1 MSAPSSTATS
11 PPSPRS
17 CKQVWYTPLVITFS
31 SIYKAYAVESAALE
45 NISLTIPTGDFVS
58 IVGQS
63 GAGKSTLLKLI
74 SAQEKPSQGS
84 LVIDGWDITKIKK
97 WQVPHLR
104 RQIGVV
110 FQDFKLLP
118 KRTTFENVAFAM
130 EVGGAA
136 TREIRETVPH
146 ILKLV
151 NLTEKVAAYP
161 HELSGGEKQRVAIAR
176 ALAYKPQILLA
187 DEPTGNLDALHSWDI
202 VQLLMKI
209 NKLGTTVLLATHND
223 EVVNALKRRVVTLS
237 KGKIVADQKG
247 GTYKL

>member
-1 MSAPSSTATS
+1 M
-11 PPSPRS
+11 
-17 CKQVWYTPLVITFS
+17 ITFDNVS
-31 SIYKAYAVESAALE
+31 KDYSDEGHALTGV
-45 NISLTIPTGDFVS
+45 SLKIKTGDFVS

-63 GAGKSTLLKLI
+63 GAGKSTLLKLL
-74 SAQEKPSQGS
+74 SAEERPSEGTI
-84 LVIDGWDITKIKK
+84 VIDGWDVTKIKR
-97 WQVPHLR
+97 WQVPYLR

-118 KRTTFENVAFAM
+118 KRTAFENVAFAM
-130 EVGGAA
+130 EVGGAP
-136 TREIRETVPH
+136 TREIREAVPQ

-151 NLTEKVAAYP
+151 NLLEKATLYP
-161 HELSGGEKQRVAIAR
+161 NEMSGGERQRVSIAR

-202 VQLLMKI
+202 VQLLIKI

-223 EVVNALKRRVVTLS
+223 DIVNALKKRVVTLS
-237 KGKIVADQKG
+237 QGKVISDVKS

>member
-1 MSAPSSTATS
+1 M
-11 PPSPRS
+11 
-17 CKQVWYTPLVITFS
+17 ITFS
-31 SIYKAYAVESAALE
+31 HVSKEYPPDVVALDKV
-45 NISLTIPTGDFVS
+45 SVTIPTGEFVS

-63 GAGKSTLLKLI
+63 GAGKSTMLKLI
-74 SAQEKPSQGS
+74 SAEERPSEGKIT
-84 LVIDGWDITKIKK
+84 IDGWDITRIRR

-118 KRTTFENVAFAM
+118 KKTAYENVAFAM

-136 TREIRETVPH
+136 PREIRDTVPH

-151 NLTEKVAAYP
+151 NLVEKASAYP
-161 HELSGGEKQRVAIAR
+161 AELSGGEKQRVAIAR

-202 VQLLMKI
+202 VQLLLKI

-223 EVVNALKRRVVTLS
+223 DIVNALKKRVLTIAM
-237 KGKIVADQKG
+237 GKVASDQQG

>member
-1 MSAPSSTATS
+1 M
-11 PPSPRS
+11 
-17 CKQVWYTPLVITFS
+17 ITFNNVS
-31 SIYKAYAVESAALE
+31 KIYSANSAAIEKFTLK
-45 NISLTIPTGDFVS
+45 IPTGDFIS

-63 GAGKSTLLKLI
+63 GAGKSTLLKLL
-74 SAQEKPSQGS
+74 SAEEKPTEGEI
-84 LVIDGWDITKIKK
+84 VIDGWDITKIRR
-97 WQVPHLR
+97 WQVPYLR

-118 KRTTFENVAFAM
+118 KRTAFENIAFAM
-130 EVGGAA
+130 EVGGAPPK
-136 TREIRETVPH
+136 EIRKTVPQ

-151 NLTEKVAAYP
+151 NLIDKAQTYP
-161 HELSGGEKQRVAIAR
+161 NEMSGGERQRVSIAR

-202 VQLLMKI
+202 VQLLIKI

-223 EVVNALKRRVVTLS
+223 DIVNALKKRVVTLS
-237 KGKIVADQKG
+237 QGKLVSDQDT

>member
-1 MSAPSSTATS
+1 MISF
-11 PPSPRS
+11 
-17 CKQVWYTPLVITFS
+17 KQVS
-31 SIYKAYAVESAALE
+31 KAYTQESAALNE
-45 NISLTIPTGDFVS
+45 VTLEIPTGDFVS

-63 GAGKSTLLKLI
+63 GAGKSTLLKLL
-74 SAQEKPSQGS
+74 SAEERPSDGQI
-84 LVIDGWDITKIKK
+84 VIDGWDITKIKR

-110 FQDFKLLP
+110 FQDYKLLP
-118 KRTTFENVAFAM
+118 KRTVFENVAFAM
-130 EVGGAA
+130 EVGGAR
-136 TREIRETVPH
+136 TKTIRESAPH

-151 NLTEKVAAYP
+151 NLLEKSDAYP
-161 HELSGGEKQRVAIAR
+161 KNLSGGEKQRVAIAR

-202 VQLLMKI
+202 VQLLIKI

-223 EVVNALKRRVVTLS
+223 DIVNALKKRVITLN
-237 KGKIVADQKG
+237 KGRIISDQQG

>member
-1 MSAPSSTATS
+1 MISFKDVSKA
-11 PPSPRS
+11 
-17 CKQVWYTPLVITFS
+17 YTP
-31 SIYKAYAVESAALE
+31 ESAALNSVSVE
-45 NISLTIPTGDFVS
+45 IPTGDFVS

-63 GAGKSTLLKLI
+63 GAGKSTLLKLL
-74 SAQEKPSQGS
+74 SAEERPSAGQII
-84 LVIDGWDITKIKK
+84 IDGWDITKIKR

-118 KRTTFENVAFAM
+118 KRTVFENVAFAM
-130 EVGGAA
+130 EVGGAR
-136 TREIRETVPH
+136 TKTIRESVPH

-151 NLTEKVAAYP
+151 NLLEKADGYP
-161 HELSGGEKQRVAIAR
+161 TKLSGGEKQRVAIAR
-176 ALAYKPQILLA
+176 ALAYKPQILIA

-202 VQLLMKI
+202 VQLLIKI

-223 EVVNALKRRVVTLS
+223 DIVNALKKRVITLN
-237 KGKIVADQKG
+237 KGKIVSDQQG

>member
-1 MSAPSSTATS
+1 MIQFQNVS
-11 PPSPRS
+11 
-17 CKQVWYTPLVITFS
+17 
-31 SIYKAYAVESAALE
+31 KAYSREAAALHE
-45 NISLTIPTGDFVS
+45 LTLEVPTGDFVS

-74 SAQEKPSQGS
+74 SAEERPSAGS
-84 LVIDGWDITKIKK
+84 IVIDGWNITRIKK

-104 RQIGVV
+104 RQIGVI

-118 KRTTFENVAFAM
+118 KRRAYENVAFAM
-130 EVGGAA
+130 EVGGAP
-136 TREIRETVPH
+136 TRDIRETVPH
-146 ILKLV
+146 IMKLV
-151 NLTEKVAAYP
+151 NLTERATAYP

-202 VQLLMKI
+202 VQLLIKI
-209 NKLGTTVLLATHND
+209 NKLGTTVLMATHND
-223 EVVNALKRRVVTLS
+223 EIVNALKKRVVTLN
-237 KGKIVADQKG
+237 KGKVVADKKG

>member
-1 MSAPSSTATS
+1 MINFSDIS
-11 PPSPRS
+11 
-17 CKQVWYTPLVITFS
+17 KQYT
-31 SIYKAYAVESAALE
+31 KESAALHGI
-45 NISLTIPTGDFVS
+45 NLKIPTGDFVS

-74 SAQEKPSQGS
+74 SAQEKPSTGKI
-84 LVIDGWDITKIKK
+84 VIDGWEITKIRK

-118 KRTTFENVAFAM
+118 KKTAYENVAFAM
-130 EVGGAA
+130 EVGGAR
-136 TREIRETVPH
+136 TKDIRNTVPH

-151 NLTEKVAAYP
+151 NLTERAVAYP
-161 HELSGGEKQRVAIAR
+161 SELSGGEKQRAAIAR
-176 ALAYKPQILLA
+176 ALAYKPQILIA

-202 VQLLMKI
+202 VQLLIKI
-209 NKLGTTVLLATHND
+209 NKLGTTVLLATHNND
-223 EVVNALKRRVVTLS
+223 IVNALKKRVVTLNQ
-237 KGKIVADQKG
+237 GKVVSDKKG

>member
-1 MSAPSSTATS
+1 M
-11 PPSPRS
+11 
-17 CKQVWYTPLVITFS
+17 ITFS
-31 SIYKAYAVESAALE
+31 QVSRAYQPDLYAL
-45 NISLTIPTGDFVS
+45 NNVSVQIPTGEFVS

-63 GAGKSTLLKLI
+63 GAGKSTMLKLI
-74 SAQEKPSQGS
+74 AAEERPSEGKII
-84 LVIDGWDITKIKK
+84 IDGWDITRIRK

-118 KRTTFENVAFAM
+118 KKTAHENVAFAM
-130 EVGGAA
+130 EVGGAGS
-136 TREIRETVPH
+136 REIRETVPH

-151 NLTEKVAAYP
+151 NLIEKADAYP
-161 HELSGGEKQRVAIAR
+161 AELSGGEKQRVAIAR

-202 VQLLMKI
+202 VQLLLKI

-223 EVVNALKRRVVTLS
+223 DIVNALKKRVLTLNM
-237 KGKIVADQKG
+237 GKVVSDQQG